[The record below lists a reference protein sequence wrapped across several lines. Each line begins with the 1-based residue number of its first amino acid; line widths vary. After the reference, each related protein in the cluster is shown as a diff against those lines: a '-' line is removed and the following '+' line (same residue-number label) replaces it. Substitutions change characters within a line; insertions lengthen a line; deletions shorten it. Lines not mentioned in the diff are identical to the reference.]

1 MQEQLVKYF
10 SDFSSKYQCGFRQ
23 FYGTQNCLLA
33 VIEKLRK
40 IRDKKS
46 IFVAVL
52 GQFPPR
58 KITTQII
65 ALRIIAAWMI
75 APRTIDP
82 RITAPEESCPAENC
96 SLTIKFTPKIP
107 TPNSPQRVLRVN

>member
-10 SDFSSKYQCGFRQ
+10 SDFLSKYQCGFRQ

-33 VIEKLRK
+33 VTEKLRK
-40 IRDKKS
+40 IRDKKG

-75 APRTIDP
+75 APRTIVP
-82 RITAPEESCPAENC
+82 
-96 SLTIKFTPKIP
+96 
-107 TPNSPQRVLRVN
+107 